1 MGVGWG
7 VVVQLYDTVPLFV
20 MLHPHLQGVLSESV
34 QWPVLHEQ
42 LMNSRQSHGKL
53 RQYVV
58 HYTCE
63 SRHGCVH
70 VPCVCLFAHVLELF
84 FPSEQVPP
92 LHVRDRC
99 SSAEDKGE

>member
-20 MLHPHLQGVLSESV
+20 MLHAHLQGVLSESV

-58 HYTCE
+58 HTCE

-99 SSAEDKGE
+99 SSAEEEGE